1 SAQVADKS
9 QSTYDLSTGVVVL
22 DAEDGSSQDRTAT
35 SPKVTKYE
43 VLDDT
48 GSVVQTVTD
57 MTATRI
63 NTSTLTLGKN
73 YTVRVTGADND
84 GSTTTGTY
92 TLRVADT
99 GPTTTV

>member
-1 SAQVADKS
+1 
-9 QSTYDLSTGVVVL
+9 
-22 DAEDGSSQDRTAT
+22 
-35 SPKVTKYE
+35 
-43 VLDDT
+43 
-48 GSVVQTVTD
+48 

-84 GSTTTGTY
+84 GATTTGTY

-99 GPTTTV
+99 GPTTTVVNNMAVFKNTPIALTNGGTSITPVTATDPNGISGARLYITR